1 MGPRRLAQGF
11 EGDDVNDELDEK
23 QAEAVKLLKEMTS
36 LGSPEE
42 VEEQEA
48 IENLL
53 KM

>member
-1 MGPRRLAQGF
+1 MTSLDLIQ
-11 EGDDVNDELDEK
+11 EEMDEK
-23 QAEAVKLLKEMTS
+23 QAETIELMNEMTS

-53 KM
+53 KI